1 MPPGPGQTH
10 PLSKV
15 SPAFPNPHPPFV
27 PASRPPL
34 LTLLQ
39 EVLGW
44 TLDRTAD
51 LPKSHRHS
59 FGQRLDGLSLDAVL
73 LVQRAAITGDRTLK
87 ARHLAELS
95 VRLEQLNLLW
105 ELVHSRRWISQ
116 QQLVFVAGK
125 LSEAGRMTGGWLKQA
140 RGGAS

>member
-1 MPPGPGQTH
+1 M
-10 PLSKV
+10 
-15 SPAFPNPHPPFV
+15 

-51 LPKSHRHS
+51 LPKSQRFT
-59 FGQRLDGLSLDAVL
+59 FGQRLDGLTLEALL
-73 LVQRAAITGDRTLK
+73 LVQRAAVTGDRSQK
-87 ARHLAELS
+87 AKHLAEVS
-95 VRLEQLNLLW
+95 VVLEQLNLLW
-105 ELVHSRRWISQ
+105 ELVQHRRWISQ

-125 LSEAGRMTGGWLKQA
+125 LGEAGRMTGGWLKQA
-140 RGGAS
+140 RGGGS